1 MPLQQTNNSNSN
13 NYSNSNSNSNSTSTA
28 SKLTSFFGM
37 SSSSSGTTASTSSST
52 APLGGGGG
60 GGLGILGGLSSASH
74 ALGKIIYNYRLDEKS
89 KNRLFINSLPSFLLP
104 LCSPLFFFLSTP
116 LFSSSSLLP
125 SFLLPLYSPLFF
137 FLSTPLYPSPS
148 LLSSSHLISITSFS
162 IYPRSPHLI
171 SSSINSF
178 RFVWQ
183 QCS

>member
-1 MPLQQTNNSNSN
+1 MIKTIKGSVLPLQQTNNSNSN

-60 GGLGILGGLSSASH
+60 GGGGGLGILGGLSSASH

-104 LCSPLFFFLSTP
+104 LYSPPFFFLSTP

-125 SFLLPLYSPLFF
+125 SFLLPLYSPL
-137 FLSTPLYPSPS
+137 
-148 LLSSSHLISITSFS
+148 SFS
-162 IYPRSPHLI
+162 ISTLLISPHLHHVLLNL
-171 SSSINSF
+171 S
-178 RFVWQ
+178 
-183 QCS
+183 